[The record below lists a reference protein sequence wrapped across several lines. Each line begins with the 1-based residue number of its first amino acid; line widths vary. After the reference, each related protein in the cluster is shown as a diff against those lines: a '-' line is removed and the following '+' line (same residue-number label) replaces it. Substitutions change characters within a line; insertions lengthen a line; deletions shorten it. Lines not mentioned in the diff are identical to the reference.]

1 MAILW
6 TVVGILVP
14 VLVGAALSLMG
25 LSPPEFLYA
34 RVCFVAAAV
43 VLGSVDILWHAGT
56 DHVLA
61 LRLAV
66 GVPIWLLIGVGLPE
80 ILQCVETL

>member
-1 MAILW
+1 
-6 TVVGILVP
+6 
-14 VLVGAALSLMG
+14 
-25 LSPPEFLYA
+25 
-34 RVCFVAAAV
+34 
-43 VLGSVDILWHAGT
+43 
-56 DHVLA
+56 VLA